1 MPILTYIKL
10 GALAVVLAVV
20 AYFYFS
26 YTGLQRANKEQAA
39 ALAVSA
45 ERIQSAEQKLV
56 DTIAE
61 HNAAITR
68 LQGEFYAEREQ
79 RKLSERNYSEAN
91 DKIADLMTEAQDE
104 KAKYESGRLA
114 RLAAAKGGLIT
125 RLAKTGAKARNNEW
139 QDMTSQ

>member
-1 MPILTYIKL
+1 MPILTYLKL
-10 GALAVVLAVV
+10 GALAAILAVV

-45 ERIQSAEQKLV
+45 ERVQSAEQKLV
-56 DTIAE
+56 DTITE
-61 HNAAITR
+61 HNAAITK

-91 DKIADLMTEAQDE
+91 DKIADLMADSQEE

-114 RLAAAKGGLIT
+114 RLAAARGGLIT
-125 RLAKTGAKARNNEW
+125 RLAKTGAKKRNQDW
-139 QDMTSQ
+139 QAMTP